1 MDLFCVVIFKGDDR
15 NVLKIVPKKYVLE
28 VKDTI
33 PYNSYVFYNPN
44 DENVLLPAS
53 SILNQFKSDN
63 FKEKVNGFAYK
74 ADILSSF
81 GELTYRFYKIQYCYK
96 FQVF

>member
-1 MDLFCVVIFKGDDR
+1 MDFFCVVIFKGDDR

-33 PYNSYVFYNPN
+33 PYNSYVFYNPGN
-44 DENVLLPAS
+44 ETDVLPAS
-53 SILNQFKSDN
+53 SILNQLKSDN

-74 ADILSSF
+74 ADILGSF
-81 GELTYRFYKIQYCYK
+81 GEYTHRFEMFDIAIN
-96 FQVF
+96 FMFF